1 VFKLKFTNQPCTQ
14 LPFFFFQVDKRHHTP
29 AGASVSSISHRLL
42 LIGFMK
48 EIKAKFSWW
57 TQEQCFKGKKK
68 NYNYRSQATDAT
80 CFKN

>member
-1 VFKLKFTNQPCTQ
+1 MHPIT
-14 LPFFFFQVDKRHHTP
+14 FFFFQVDKRHHTP

-68 NYNYRSQATDAT
+68 KKKSQLQKPSHR
-80 CFKN
+80 CNLF